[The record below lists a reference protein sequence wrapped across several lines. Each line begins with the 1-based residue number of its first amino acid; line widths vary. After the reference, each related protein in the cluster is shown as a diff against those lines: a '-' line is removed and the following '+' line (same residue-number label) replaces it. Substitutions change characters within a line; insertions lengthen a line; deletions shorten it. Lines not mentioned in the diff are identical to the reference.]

1 MTKHIKIS
9 VLSFLVIV
17 LNFEF
22 VVAHN
27 IGNNLANVRAA
38 VTYECAGFYW
48 KMAENGR
55 CTVRYRETKD
65 NNWINGLDLSYDSRD
80 GEYRGSIVGL
90 KPNTEYVTELALP
103 GSKTNVLFTTRNDI
117 FPVGKTTTLEPGE
130 TDRQIV
136 ITESGTP
143 DAYHLVT
150 VPSGSK
156 SVLNIKNVYESGIEI
171 NADYVIVRG
180 IEVRNAAVHGI
191 LIKKGRHDVVVEQC
205 HVTFWGRVGGPKTF
219 GNLEGDFDSGVYA
232 ERGCYNLTVQRNL
245 IDNPRGASNDWETG
259 HPGGPQGIS
268 FMQSLGGNVIR
279 YNDILSTEDHGFN
292 DGIGGGENFDNI
304 GNMNC
309 DGDIYGNIIRCV
321 WDDAIECEGANANVR
336 IWGNYA
342 HFYYNGIA
350 VAPTVKGPLYVYR
363 NVLGESRRS
372 HSNYQ
377 GGAIIKTGEREQFG
391 GGRKYIF
398 HNTAL
403 QPNGAY
409 NAFTSHVNPNCISR
423 NNIFDVPGKLATDK
437 VKEPVSDYD
446 YDFFSGMDLGTAKET
461 NGKEIHTP
469 ALGPLYI
476 PSYYL
481 EFYPTSSI
489 VQRIAGTHPV
499 VFGEKTVKVTD
510 PVILSKNPLMD
521 SGVLIPGFN
530 ANYKG
535 TAPDLGAFE
544 TGNPPLRFGRRA
556 YLAHDEGWAPWEVL

>member
-1 MTKHIKIS
+1 MIRFYALS
-9 VLSFLVIV
+9 VLVLLLTFNFSFARNQSL
-17 LNFEF
+17 
-22 VVAHN
+22 
-27 IGNNLANVRAA
+27 VRAVA
-38 VTYECAGFYW
+38 TYECASLYW
-48 KMAENGR
+48 KTENSGP
-55 CTVRYRETKD
+55 CKLRYLDTKSKV
-65 NNWINGLDLSYDSRD
+65 WTNGLELCYDPRD
-80 GEYRGSIVGL
+80 SEFRGSIVGL
-90 KPNTEYVTELALP
+90 NPNNEYIAELETS
-103 GSKTNVLFTTRNDI
+103 GSKTSVKFMTRSDK
-117 FPVGKTTTLEPGE
+117 FPVGKTTVLESGE

-136 ITESGTP
+136 ITESGSP

-150 VPSGSK
+150 VPAGTK

-171 NADYVIVRG
+171 NADYVIIRG
-180 IEVRNAAVHGI
+180 VEVRNAAVHGL
-191 LIKKGRHDVVVEQC
+191 LIKKGHHDVVVEQC
-205 HVTFWGRVGGPKTF
+205 HITFWGRVGGPKTF

-232 ERGCYNLTVQRNL
+232 ERGCYNLTIQRNL

-268 FMQSLGGNVIR
+268 FMQSMGGNVIR

-309 DGDIYGNIIRCV
+309 DGDIYGNIIRSV
-321 WDDAIECEGANANVR
+321 WDDAIECEGANTNVR

-350 VAPTVKGPLYVYR
+350 TAPTVKGPLYVYR

-377 GGAIIKTGEREQFG
+377 GGAVFKTGEREQFG
-391 GGRKYIF
+391 GGRKYFF

-437 VKEPVSDYD
+437 IKEPLSDYN
-446 YDFFSGMDLGTAKET
+446 YDFFSGSDLGTALET

-481 EFYPTSSI
+481 EFYPTSAV
-489 VQRIAGTHPV
+489 VQRIGGTHPV

-510 PVILSKNPLMD
+510 PVILSKNPLID
-521 SGVLIPGFN
+521 SGIVIPGFN
-530 ANYKG
+530 ADYKG
-535 TAPDLGAFE
+535 PAPDMGAFE
-544 TGNPPLRFGRRA
+544 TGNDPLRFGRRA
-556 YLAHDEGWAPWEVL
+556 NLAPDQGWAPWEVY